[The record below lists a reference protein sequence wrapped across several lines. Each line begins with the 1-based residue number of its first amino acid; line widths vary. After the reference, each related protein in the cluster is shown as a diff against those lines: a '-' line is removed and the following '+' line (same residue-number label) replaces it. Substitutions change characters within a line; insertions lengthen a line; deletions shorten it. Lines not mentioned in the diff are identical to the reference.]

1 MINYGTL
8 FAEYK
13 KVIILGLQR
22 GLARWIELIQWY
34 NTEVFAW
41 QNMQQKDD
49 TNNSD
54 VEEALQVQV
63 DEDSDDNG
71 LWNEISY
78 INNNDDADADDRVRT
93 MRKFRIRLIFLFK
106 FIVLGTSCR

>member
-22 GLARWIELIQWY
+22 NLTRWIELIQWY

-41 QNMQQKDD
+41 QNTQEKDN

-54 VEEALQVQV
+54 VEEALQV
-63 DEDSDDNG
+63 DESDDNG

-78 INNNDDADADDRVRT
+78 INNDHDDHDADDQVC
-93 MRKFRIRLIFLFK
+93 KIPYY
-106 FIVLGTSCR
+106 

>member
-22 GLARWIELIQWY
+22 NLTQWIELIQWY

-41 QNMQQKDD
+41 QNTQEKDN

-54 VEEALQVQV
+54 VEEALQV
-63 DEDSDDNG
+63 DEDSDNNG

-78 INNNDDADADDRVRT
+78 INNDDADASDQVCP
-93 MRKFRIRLIFLFK
+93 MRKFRIRHISYSNLLF
-106 FIVLGTSCR
+106 